1 MKSNNNWQI
10 QNLKDICTS
19 IIRGPFGSSL
29 KKEFFITKN
38 SMSYKVYEQKN
49 AIHSNAFIGTYY
61 ISKDKF
67 QKLKRFEVK
76 ANDII
81 MSCSGTIGKLYT
93 IPENAE
99 SGIINQALLKFT
111 LNNKLI
117 TNSFFLYYLKTIV
130 DNIEKKG
137 SGIQNIGSVNLIKK
151 LKIPIPPIYIQEQIV
166 KELDTLCDIIT
177 KKKEQLAELDK
188 LAQATFYDMFG
199 DPLKNEKYWE
209 TEKLENIC
217 SSIVRGPFGSTLKK
231 DFFVQKSEFTY
242 KVYEQKHA
250 IQKDAFIGQYYI
262 DELLYKSLKRFTVLP
277 KDIIMSCSGTIGEF
291 FEIPANAERGI
302 INQALL
308 KFTLLE
314 NKIINIFFLFLMKQ
328 LIINVEKKGSGIQ
341 NIGSVKFIKDIT
353 LGLPPISLQN
363 QFAEKIKAIDQKKSL
378 INQLITDVQLLFD
391 YTMDKYFN

>member
-1 MKSNNNWQI
+1 MKSNNDWQI
-10 QNLKDICTS
+10 KNLKDICTS

-29 KKEFFITKN
+29 KKKFFITKN

-166 KELDTLCDIIT
+166 KELDALSDIIT
-177 KKKEQLAELDK
+177 KKKEQFAELDK
-188 LAQATFYDMFG
+188 LAKATFYNMFG
-199 DPLKNEKYWE
+199 DPVENEKEWNNKLWSEVLTIYNGKNQKKVENKNGEYPICGSGGIMGYADAYICPENTVIIGRKGNINKPIFMRKKFWNVDTAFGLVANYNE
-209 TEKLENIC
+209 LNPNFLFYFCLNYNFEKHNKAVTI
-217 SSIVRGPFGSTLKK
+217 P
-231 DFFVQKSEFTY
+231 
-242 KVYEQKHA
+242 
-250 IQKDAFIGQYYI
+250 
-262 DELLYKSLKRFTVLP
+262 SLTKT
-277 KDIIMSCSGTIGEF
+277 D
-291 FEIPANAERGI
+291 
-302 INQALL
+302 LL
-308 KFTLLE
+308 K
-314 NKIINIFFLFLMKQ
+314 IAMPC
-328 LIINVEKKGSGIQ
+328 
-341 NIGSVKFIKDIT
+341 
-353 LGLPPISLQN
+353 PPLSLQN
-363 QFAEKIKAIDQKKSL
+363 QFAKKIEAIEQQKAF
-378 INQLITDVQLLFD
+378 INQSITDTQLLFD

>member
-199 DPLKNEKYWE
+199 DPIKNEKRWVNKKLSEVCHFVGGGTPPKANQNYYQGAIPWATVRDMSSFYLKNTEFKINEEAIKKSATNIIPKGSIIIATRVGLGKVCLLKQDTAINQDLKGVIPNEELNNIYLGYWFKE
-209 TEKLENIC
+209 MADEIIANGEGATVKG
-217 SSIVRGPFGSTLKK
+217 VTLK
-231 DFFVQKSEFTY
+231 
-242 KVYEQKHA
+242 
-250 IQKDAFIGQYYI
+250 FIHN
-262 DELLYKSLKRFTVLP
+262 L
-277 KDIIMSCSGTIGEF
+277 
-291 FEIPANAERGI
+291 
-302 INQALL
+302 
-308 KFTLLE
+308 
-314 NKIINIFFLFLMKQ
+314 NIF
-328 LIINVEKKGSGIQ
+328 
-341 NIGSVKFIKDIT
+341 
-353 LGLPPISLQN
+353 LPPILFQT
-363 QFAEKIKAIDQKKSL
+363 QFAEKIEAIDQQKAL
-378 INQLITDVQLLFD
+378 INQSIADVQLLFN

>member
-1 MKSNNNWQI
+1 MKSNNDWQI
-10 QNLKDICTS
+10 KNLKDICTS

-166 KELDTLCDIIT
+166 KELDALSDIIT
-177 KKKEQLAELDK
+177 KKKEQIAELDK

-199 DPLKNEKYWE
+199 DPIKNEKNWCIKKIGAFSSVGTGATPNRQKEDIYFGGNIPWVKT
-209 TEKLENIC
+209 TEVCGLEIKKTEECITEQALKDTNCKLFPINTILLAMYGQGKT
-217 SSIVRGPFGSTLKK
+217 RGQVGLLKI
-231 DFFVQKSEFTY
+231 EAT
-242 KVYEQKHA
+242 
-250 IQKDAFIGQYYI
+250 
-262 DELLYKSLKRFTVLP
+262 T
-277 KDIIMSCSGTIGEF
+277 
-291 FEIPANAERGI
+291 
-302 INQALL
+302 NQACAAIFPEKEVNNKFLYLYL
-308 KFTLLE
+308 KLNYQYIRSLGRGGNQE
-314 NKIINIFFLFLMKQ
+314 NLNLSLVKSIPVII
-328 LIINVEKKGSGIQ
+328 
-341 NIGSVKFIKDIT
+341 
-353 LGLPPISLQN
+353 PPIFLQN
-363 QFAEKIKAIDQKKSL
+363 QFAKKIEAIEQQKAL
-378 INQLITDVQLLFD
+378 INKSITDVQLLFD